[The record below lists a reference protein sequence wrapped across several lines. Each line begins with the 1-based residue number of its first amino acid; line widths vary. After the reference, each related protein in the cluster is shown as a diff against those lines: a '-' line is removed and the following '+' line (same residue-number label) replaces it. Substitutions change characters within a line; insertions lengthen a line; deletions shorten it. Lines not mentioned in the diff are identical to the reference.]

1 MLRLFGVQT
10 VKQANLS
17 IVKPTAAAYFQTRY
31 SHAGYCSALG
41 RSQSMLLL
49 RHMPDY
55 PVLLW
60 HQS

>member
-1 MLRLFGVQT
+1 MLFT
-10 VKQANLS
+10 VRTAKEANLGIS
-17 IVKPTAAAYFQTRY
+17 APNAAAYFQTRY